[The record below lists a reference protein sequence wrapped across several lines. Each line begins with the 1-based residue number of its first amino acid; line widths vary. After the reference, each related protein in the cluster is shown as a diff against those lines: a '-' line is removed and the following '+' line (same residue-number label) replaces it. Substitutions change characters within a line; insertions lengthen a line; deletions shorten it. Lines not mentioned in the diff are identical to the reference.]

1 MKIQIPT
8 IPSSEITPQAVFE
21 NRRQILKL
29 AATGAFGFE
38 MSQWFTR
45 EAHAQ
50 ANPPTPNKLKTSPN
64 TNYVI
69 LERRN

>member
-38 MSQWFTR
+38 MSLTR
-45 EAHAQ
+45 EPLAHFESEG
-50 ANPPTPNKLKTSPN
+50 PSSC
-64 TNYVI
+64 
-69 LERRN
+69 